1 VWERSDKLEYLTT
14 EEIEDIKRIALYM
27 GWDVRDVDN
36 TVTITWN
43 KEQPEA
49 DVYTWREDMAW

>member
-49 DVYTWREDMAW
+49 DVYTWREDMQW

>member
-49 DVYTWREDMAW
+49 DVYTWREDMSW

>member
-1 VWERSDKLEYLTT
+1 MWERSDKLEYLTT

-49 DVYTWREDMAW
+49 DVYTWREDMQW